1 MPMINIPTDLLRTF
15 VKAIDLGSFTRA
27 GDAVG
32 RTQSAISLQVRRLE
46 EMLDAQLFVRGT
58 HRVKLTDE
66 GTTLADYARRI
77 LALNDEAVGSLHRP
91 KVAGSVRL
99 GAPHE
104 YTASLL
110 PVILG
115 KFAQS
120 HPGVM
125 LEVTCDL
132 SKNLLA
138 RQEKGEFDL
147 VIALHDDPEER
158 GGAKVLTEQL
168 VWITGLDHERH
179 TQRPLSLVVAPP
191 PCIYRNRILQTLSRQ
206 NQPWRIAYMSS
217 SYSGIIAAVRAGLGV
232 TLLAGSTV
240 PEGVRALGERDGFPA
255 MGQLDV
261 RLYERTESATEAVR
275 CLADYITSSFAS
287 SDGARVGGS
296 APSGAQMAGE

>member
-1 MPMINIPTDLLRTF
+1 MLNLPTELLRTL
-15 VKAIDLGSFTRA
+15 VKAVDLGSFTRA

-32 RTQSAISLQVRRLE
+32 RTQSAVSLQVRRLE
-46 EMLDAQLFVRGT
+46 EMLDAPLFVRGS
-58 HRVKLTDE
+58 HRMRLTEE
-66 GTTLADYARRI
+66 GSTLVEYARRI
-77 LALNDEAVGSLHRP
+77 LALNDEAVSSLRRP

-120 HPGVM
+120 HPAVM

-147 VIALHDDPEER
+147 VIALHDDPTEAR
-158 GGAKVLTEQL
+158 GSKVLTEPL
-168 VWITGLDHERH
+168 VWITSIDHARH
-179 TQRPLSLVVAPP
+179 EQRPVSLVVAPS
-191 PCIYRNRILQTLSRQ
+191 PCIYRNRVLQTLGRLKL
-206 NQPWRIAYMSS
+206 PWRVAYTSS
-217 SYSGIIAAVRAGLGV
+217 SYSGIVAAVRAGLGV

-255 MGQLDV
+255 MGELDV
-261 RLYERTESATEAVR
+261 RLHTRQESVSEAVR
-275 CLADYITSSFAS
+275 CLAEYIATSFA
-287 SDGARVGGS
+287 
-296 APSGAQMAGE
+296 Q

>member
-1 MPMINIPTDLLRTF
+1 MINIPTELLRTL
-15 VKAIDLGSFTRA
+15 VKAVDLGSFTRA

-32 RTQSAISLQVRRLE
+32 RTQSAVSLQVRRLE
-46 EMLDAQLFVRGT
+46 DLLGAELFVRGS

-66 GTTLADYARRI
+66 GSTLIEYARRM
-77 LALNDEAVGSLHRP
+77 LALNDEAVSSLRRP

-115 KFAQS
+115 KFAQA

-132 SKNLLA
+132 SKNLLE

-147 VIALHDDPEER
+147 VIALHDDPAAS
-158 GGAKVLTEQL
+158 GGTKVLTEPL
-168 VWITGLDHERH
+168 VWITSQDHARH
-179 TQRPLSLVVAPP
+179 QQRPLSLVVAPP
-191 PCIYRNRILQTLSRQ
+191 PCIYRNRVLQTLSRQ
-206 NQPWRIAYMSS
+206 QRPWRIAYTSS

-232 TLLAGSTV
+232 TLLAASTV
-240 PEGVRALGERDGFPA
+240 PEGVRALEDRDGFPP
-255 MGQLDV
+255 MGELDV
-261 RLYERTESATEAVR
+261 RLHMRQESATEATR
-275 CLADYITSSFAS
+275 CLADYIATSFA
-287 SDGARVGGS
+287 
-296 APSGAQMAGE
+296 

>member
-1 MPMINIPTDLLRTF
+1 MVNIPTELLRTF
-15 VKAIDLGSFTRA
+15 VKAVDLGSFTRA

-32 RTQSAISLQVRRLE
+32 RTQSAVSLQVRRLE
-46 EMLDAQLFVRGT
+46 ELLDAPLFVRGT

-66 GTTLADYARRI
+66 GTILAGYARRI
-77 LALNDEAVGSLHRP
+77 LALNDEAVSSLHRP

-138 RQEKGEFDL
+138 RQEKGEFDV
-147 VIALHDDPEER
+147 VIALHDDPAAK
-158 GGAKVLTEQL
+158 GGTKVLTEPL
-168 VWITGLDHERH
+168 VWITSPDHARQQ
-179 TQRPLSLVVAPP
+179 QRPLSLVLAPP
-191 PCIYRNRILQTLSRQ
+191 PCIYRNRVLQTLNRLDRA
-206 NQPWRIAYMSS
+206 WRVSYTSS

-232 TLLAGSTV
+232 TLLAASTV
-240 PEGVRALGERDGFPA
+240 PEGVRQLEERDGFPA
-255 MGQLDV
+255 MGELDV
-261 RLYERTESATEAVR
+261 RLHLRAENETTAVR
-275 CLADYITSSFAS
+275 CLADYIAASFA
-287 SDGARVGGS
+287 
-296 APSGAQMAGE
+296 

>member
-1 MPMINIPTDLLRTF
+1 MVNIPTELLRTF
-15 VKAIDLGSFTRA
+15 VKAVDLGSFTRA

-32 RTQSAISLQVRRLE
+32 RTQSAISLQVQRLE
-46 EMLDAQLFVRGT
+46 ALLEVQLFVRGT

-66 GTTLADYARRI
+66 GTILVDYARRM

-99 GAPHE
+99 GTPHE

-110 PVILG
+110 PTILS

-120 HPGVM
+120 HPGVT

-147 VIALHDDPEER
+147 VIALHDNPDDA
-158 GGAKVLTEQL
+158 GGTKIFTEPL
-168 VWITGLDHERH
+168 VWITSLDHAHDE
-179 TQRPLSLVVAPP
+179 QRPLSLAVAPP
-191 PCIYRNRILQTLSRQ
+191 PCIYRSRVLQTLNRLDR
-206 NQPWRIAYMSS
+206 PWRIAYASS

-232 TLLAGSTV
+232 TLLAASTV
-240 PEGVRALGERDGFPA
+240 PEGVRALGEREGFPT
-255 MGQLDV
+255 MGELEV
-261 RLYERTESATEAVR
+261 RLHLRRENTSEAVR
-275 CLADYITSSFAS
+275 RLADYI
-287 SDGARVGGS
+287 S
-296 APSGAQMAGE
+296 ANFS

>member
-1 MPMINIPTDLLRTF
+1 MINIPTELLRTF
-15 VKAIDLGSFTRA
+15 VKAVDLGSFTRA

-32 RTQSAISLQVRRLE
+32 RTQSAVSLQLRRLE
-46 EMLDAQLFVRGT
+46 DLLGAELFVRGS

-66 GTTLADYARRI
+66 GSTLIEYARRM
-77 LALNDEAVGSLHRP
+77 LALNDEAVSSLRRP

-147 VIALHDDPEER
+147 VIALHDDPAAS
-158 GGAKVLTEQL
+158 GGTKVLTEPL
-168 VWITGLDHERH
+168 VWITSQDHARH
-179 TQRPLSLVVAPP
+179 EQRPLSLVVAPS
-191 PCIYRNRILQTLSRQ
+191 PCIYRNRVLQTLSRR
-206 NQPWRIAYMSS
+206 NLPWRVAYTSS

-232 TLLAGSTV
+232 TLLAASTV
-240 PEGVRALGERDGFPA
+240 PEGVRALEERDGFPP
-255 MGQLDV
+255 MGELDV
-261 RLYERTESATEAVR
+261 RLHMRQESATEAVR
-275 CLADYITSSFAS
+275 CLADYIATSFA
-287 SDGARVGGS
+287 
-296 APSGAQMAGE
+296 

>member
-1 MPMINIPTDLLRTF
+1 MLNIPTELLRTF
-15 VKAIDLGSFTRA
+15 VKTIDLGSFTRA

-32 RTQSAISLQVRRLE
+32 RTQSAVSLQVRRLE
-46 EMLDAQLFVRGT
+46 EMLDVPLFVRNT
-58 HRVKLTDE
+58 HRVKLTEE
-66 GTTLADYARRI
+66 GIILAGYARRI
-77 LALNDEAVGSLHRP
+77 LALNDEAASSLSRP

-147 VIALHDDPEER
+147 VIALHDDPAAN
-158 GGAKVLTEQL
+158 GGTKVLTEPL
-168 VWITGLDHERH
+168 LWITSPDHERH
-179 TQRPLSLVVAPP
+179 EQRPLSLVVAPP
-191 PCIYRNRILQTLSRQ
+191 PCIYRNRVLQTLGEL
-206 NQPWRIAYMSS
+206 NLPWRIAYSSS

-240 PEGVRALGERDGFPA
+240 PEGVRVLDERDGFPA
-255 MGQLDV
+255 MGYLDV
-261 RLYERTESATEAVR
+261 RLHTMQQRPSEAVR
-275 CLADYITSSFAS
+275 CLADYITSSFAEQQEAALL
-287 SDGARVGGS
+287 GA
-296 APSGAQMAGE
+296 AAA

>member
-1 MPMINIPTDLLRTF
+1 MQNIPTELLRTF
-15 VKAIDLGSFTRA
+15 VKAVDTGSFTRA
-27 GDAVG
+27 GEIVG
-32 RTQSAISLQVRRLE
+32 RTQSAVSLQIRRLE
-46 EMLDAQLFVRGT
+46 EMLDAPLFVRGT
-58 HRVKLTDE
+58 HRVKLTEE
-66 GTTLADYARRI
+66 GTTLAGYARRM
-77 LALNDEAVGSLHRP
+77 LALNDEAVSSLRRP
-91 KVAGSVRL
+91 KVAGCVRL

-147 VIALHDDPEER
+147 VIALHDDPDER
-158 GGAKVLTEQL
+158 GGAKVLTEPL
-168 VWITGLDHERH
+168 VWITSLDHERH

-191 PCIYRNRILQTLSRQ
+191 PCIYRNRVLQTLSRQ

-232 TLLAGSTV
+232 PLLAGSTV
-240 PEGVRALGERDGFPA
+240 PEGVRMLGERDGFPV
-255 MGQLDV
+255 MGLLDV
-261 RLYERTESATEAVR
+261 RLYERAESATEAVR

-287 SDGARVGGS
+287 SDDARAIGGAS
-296 APSGAQMAGE
+296 HSGAQVTGE

>member
-1 MPMINIPTDLLRTF
+1 MINIPTELLRTF
-15 VKAIDLGSFTRA
+15 VKAVDLGSFTRA

-32 RTQSAISLQVRRLE
+32 RTQSAVSLQLRRLE
-46 EMLDAQLFVRGT
+46 DLLGAELFVRGS

-66 GTTLADYARRI
+66 GSTLIEYARRM
-77 LALNDEAVGSLHRP
+77 LALNDEAVSSLRRP

-147 VIALHDDPEER
+147 VIALHDDPTAS
-158 GGAKVLTEQL
+158 GGTKVLTEPL
-168 VWITGLDHERH
+168 VWITSQDHARH
-179 TQRPLSLVVAPP
+179 EQRPLSLVVAPS
-191 PCIYRNRILQTLSRQ
+191 PCIYRNRVLQTLSRR
-206 NQPWRIAYMSS
+206 NLPWRVAYTSS

-232 TLLAGSTV
+232 TLLAASTV
-240 PEGVRALGERDGFPA
+240 PEGVRMLGERDGFPP
-255 MGQLDV
+255 MGHLDV
-261 RLYERTESATEAVR
+261 RLHNRPESNTEAVR
-275 CLADYITSSFAS
+275 CLADYIASSFAPG
-287 SDGARVGGS
+287 SDAADGPTSPVGR
-296 APSGAQMAGE
+296 

>member
-1 MPMINIPTDLLRTF
+1 MTNIPTELLRTF
-15 VKAIDLGSFTRA
+15 VKAVDLGSFTRA

-32 RTQSAISLQVRRLE
+32 RTQSAVSLQVRRLE
-46 EMLDAQLFVRGT
+46 EMLDAQLFVRGS

-66 GTTLADYARRI
+66 GVTLLEYARRM
-77 LALNDEAVGSLHRP
+77 LALNDEAVSSLRRP
-91 KVAGSVRL
+91 KAAGSVRL

-115 KFAQS
+115 KFAQA

-147 VIALHDDPEER
+147 VIALHDDPAAS
-158 GGAKVLTEQL
+158 GGTKVLTEPL
-168 VWITGLDHERH
+168 VWITSQDHARH
-179 TQRPLSLVVAPP
+179 EQRPLSLVVAPS
-191 PCIYRNRILQTLSRQ
+191 PCIYRNRVLQTLSRR
-206 NQPWRIAYMSS
+206 NLPWRVAYTSS

-232 TLLAGSTV
+232 TLLAASTV
-240 PEGVRALGERDGFPA
+240 PEGVRALEERDGFPA
-255 MGQLDV
+255 MGELDV
-261 RLYERTESATEAVR
+261 RLHMRQESATEATR
-275 CLADYITSSFAS
+275 CLADYIATSFA
-287 SDGARVGGS
+287 
-296 APSGAQMAGE
+296 

>member
-1 MPMINIPTDLLRTF
+1 MINIPTDLLRTF

-46 EMLDAQLFVRGT
+46 EMLDARLFVRGT

-158 GGAKVLTEQL
+158 GGAKVLTESL
-168 VWITGLDHERH
+168 VWITSLDHERH

-240 PEGVRALGERDGFPA
+240 PEGVRALGERDGFPS

-275 CLADYITSSFAS
+275 CLADYITSSFAT
-287 SDGARVGGS
+287 SDGARGSGS

>member
-1 MPMINIPTDLLRTF
+1 VSSLR
-15 VKAIDLGSFTRA
+15 
-27 GDAVG
+27 
-32 RTQSAISLQVRRLE
+32 
-46 EMLDAQLFVRGT
+46 
-58 HRVKLTDE
+58 
-66 GTTLADYARRI
+66 
-77 LALNDEAVGSLHRP
+77 RP

-158 GGAKVLTEQL
+158 GGTKVLTEQL
-168 VWITGLDHERH
+168 VWITSLDHERH

-191 PCIYRNRILQTLSRQ
+191 PCIYRNRVLQTLGRQ
-206 NQPWRIAYMSS
+206 QRPWRIAYMSS

-240 PEGVRALGERDGFPA
+240 PEGVRALGERDGFPV

-261 RLYERTESATEAVR
+261 RLYERPERATEAVR
-275 CLADYITSSFAS
+275 CLADYITSSFAT
-287 SDGARVGGS
+287 SDGARGGGS

>member
-1 MPMINIPTDLLRTF
+1 MLNIPTELLRTF
-15 VKAIDLGSFTRA
+15 VKAVELGSFTRA

-32 RTQSAISLQVRRLE
+32 RTQSAVSLQVRRLE
-46 EMLDAQLFVRGT
+46 ELLDAQLFVRGS

-66 GTTLADYARRI
+66 GSALIEYARRM
-77 LALNDEAVGSLHRP
+77 LALNDEAVSSLRRP

-138 RQEKGEFDL
+138 RQERGEFDL
-147 VIALHDDPEER
+147 VIALHDDPAAS
-158 GGAKVLTEQL
+158 GGSKVLTEPL
-168 VWITGLDHERH
+168 VWITSQDHARH
-179 TQRPLSLVVAPP
+179 QQRPLSLVVAPS
-191 PCIYRNRILQTLSRQ
+191 PCIYRNRVLQTLSRQ
-206 NQPWRIAYMSS
+206 QRAWRIAYTSS
-217 SYSGIIAAVRAGLGV
+217 SYSGIVAAVRAGLGV
-232 TLLAGSTV
+232 TLLAASTV
-240 PEGVRALGERDGFPA
+240 PEGVRALEERDGFPA
-255 MGQLDV
+255 MGELDV
-261 RLYERTESATEAVR
+261 RLHMRPESASEAAR
-275 CLADYITSSFAS
+275 CLADYIATSFA
-287 SDGARVGGS
+287 
-296 APSGAQMAGE
+296 

>member
-1 MPMINIPTDLLRTF
+1 MLNIPTDLLRTF
-15 VKAIDLGSFTRA
+15 VKTVDLGSFTRA

-32 RTQSAISLQVRRLE
+32 RTQSAVSLQVQRLE
-46 EMLDAQLFVRGT
+46 EMLDAPLFVRGT

-66 GTTLADYARRI
+66 GMTLIDYARRM

-91 KVAGSVRL
+91 KVTGSVRL

-120 HPGVM
+120 HPNVT

-147 VIALHDDPEER
+147 VIALHDNPNH
-158 GGAKVLTEQL
+158 GGGTKVLTESL
-168 VWITGLDHERH
+168 IWITSPDHTRH
-179 TQRPLSLVVAPP
+179 AQRPLSLVVAPP
-191 PCIYRNRILQTLSRQ
+191 PCIYRNHVLLTLSRLKL
-206 NQPWRIAYMSS
+206 PWRIAYTSS

-232 TLLAGSTV
+232 TLLANSTIPV
-240 PEGVRALGERDGFPA
+240 GVKSLGERDGFPV
-255 MGQLDV
+255 MGSLDV
-261 RLYERTESATEAVR
+261 RLHTMQENSTEAMH
-275 CLADYITSSFAS
+275 CLADYITTSFA
-287 SDGARVGGS
+287 
-296 APSGAQMAGE
+296 